1 MKNFHKKIDL
11 IDHLESVEL
20 PSDYYDEIQGTNDL
34 EMIDNV
40 TKKRKAKL
48 TKKIAAGKFKGKKL
62 AKKKGIVAGTRMTT
76 FGKIA
81 GVATGG
87 ASLLASKAGRKT
99 AKKIAKVVVGST
111 VLLPLQPLRG
121 VMIKGLKKEGVNA
134 SKTTPIID
142 LANLFYKHVVRKNN
156 SSFEEIDL
164 NNLSDYDGDN
174 FVVSISAIVSGI
186 IAFIKGVK
194 KKKASGTPLT
204 KAEEIIVEGTEA
216 VEAKIEESA
225 KDEAASEIGE
235 TVMEGAQS
243 LANPKT
249 LLIIGAG
256 ALAVIV
262 FFAMLKN

>member
-1 MKNFHKKIDL
+1 MYKKIGL

-20 PSDYYDEIQGTNDL
+20 PPDSFDEIQGTNDL

-99 AKKIAKVVVGST
+99 AKKIGKAVIGST
-111 VLLPLQPLRG
+111 VLLPLQPLRP
-121 VMIKGLKKEGVNA
+121 VMIKGLKKEGVSA
-134 SKTTPIID
+134 SIKTPIID
-142 LANLFYKHVVRKNN
+142 LANLFYKNVVRKNN

-174 FVVSISAIVSGI
+174 FAVAISAVVSGI

-194 KKKASGTPLT
+194 KKKASGAPLS
-204 KAEEIIVEGTEA
+204 KAEETIAEGTEA

-225 KDEAASEIGE
+225 EDEAASQIGE
-235 TVMEGAQS
+235 TVMSGAQS

-249 LLIIGAG
+249 LLILGAG
-256 ALAVIV
+256 VLAIVI
-262 FFAMLKN
+262 FFAMRKK